1 MVPPEEPEEKD
12 QSEQDSPDQ
21 HDPLEEDASGSSF
34 ARAPGAGDSSSAT
47 EQPLETEPPEIPGE
61 LHSFYEEGL
70 FRKCTICDKDLEH
83 LGLYEV
89 QKVYRDKEV
98 IFETAICQ
106 ACGEDLSKEM
116 SLESKDAMKG
126 FMLCNFKPTEEPDH
140 CHFCGIPRAIF
151 ENYTVIGACREHS
164 LLLPLIIMCEK
175 CSEHLQGEL
184 SEKTREVQGDFIR
197 DHFPGVPADLDLSPS
212 VGTLF

>member
-1 MVPPEEPEEKD
+1 MASSEDPEEKEQPGQD
-12 QSEQDSPDQ
+12 TPGQS
-21 HDPLEEDASGSSF
+21 DPLPEKEGDDLFDSRP
-34 ARAPGAGDSSSAT
+34 ARRESSAAV
-47 EQPLETEPPEIPGE
+47 EPSIESAPLEIPEE

-70 FRKCTICDKDLEH
+70 FKKCTICDKDLEH

-89 QKVYRDKEV
+89 QKIYRDKEV
-98 IFETAICQ
+98 VFETAICQ

-116 SLESKDAMKG
+116 SLESIEAMKG

-151 ENYTVIGACREHS
+151 DNYTVIGACREIS

-175 CSEHLQGEL
+175 CSEHLQEQL
-184 SEKTREVQGDFIR
+184 SQKTREVQGDFIR

>member
-1 MVPPEEPEEKD
+1 MVQSEEPEEKD
-12 QSEQDSPDQ
+12 QLGQDPPDQ
-21 HDPLEEDASGSSF
+21 PSPLEEETPGSSF
-34 ARAPGAGDSSSAT
+34 PKASETRDSSAAT
-47 EQPLETEPPEIPGE
+47 EQPLETEPSEIPKE

-70 FRKCTICDKDLEH
+70 FQKCTICDKDLEH

-116 SLESKDAMKG
+116 SLESMDAMKG

-151 ENYTVIGACREHS
+151 ENYTVIGACRELS

-184 SEKTREVQGDFIR
+184 SEKTREVQGNFIR

>member
-1 MVPPEEPEEKD
+1 MLPEETNEDRDAGTPE
-12 QSEQDSPDQ
+12 
-21 HDPLEEDASGSSF
+21 
-34 ARAPGAGDSSSAT
+34 
-47 EQPLETEPPEIPGE
+47 E
-61 LHSFYEEGL
+61 LHSFAEEGP

-106 ACGEDLSKEM
+106 ACGEDLSREM
-116 SLESKDAMKG
+116 SSESMETMKG
-126 FMLCNFKPTEEPDH
+126 FMLCNFTPTEEPDH
-140 CHFCGIPRAIF
+140 CHFCSYPKALF
-151 ENYTVIGACREHS
+151 DNFTVIGACRELS

-175 CSEHLQGEL
+175 CSEELQGQL
-184 SEKTREVQGDFIR
+184 SEKTRDIQGDFIR

>member
-12 QSEQDSPDQ
+12 PSEQDSSEQPAPPGEESPG
-21 HDPLEEDASGSSF
+21 DPYAWEPET
-34 ARAPGAGDSSSAT
+34 GDSSAAT
-47 EQPLETEPPEIPGE
+47 GQPLEAEPPEIPKE

-70 FRKCTICDKDLEH
+70 FRKCTICEKELEH

-151 ENYTVIGACREHS
+151 ENYTVIGACRELS

>member
-1 MVPPEEPEEKD
+1 MLPDPSNEDCAAEVPE
-12 QSEQDSPDQ
+12 
-21 HDPLEEDASGSSF
+21 
-34 ARAPGAGDSSSAT
+34 
-47 EQPLETEPPEIPGE
+47 E
-61 LHSFYEEGL
+61 LHSFSEEGP
-70 FRKCTICDKDLEH
+70 FKNCTICEKDLEH

-116 SLESKDAMKG
+116 SRESLEAMKG

-140 CHFCGIPRAIF
+140 CHFCGFPRALF
-151 ENYTVIGACREHS
+151 ENFTVIGACRELS
-164 LLLPLIIMCEK
+164 LLLPMIIMCEK
-175 CSEHLQGEL
+175 CSEDLQGQL
-184 SEKTREVQGDFIR
+184 SRKTRDVQGDFIR

>member
-1 MVPPEEPEEKD
+1 
-12 QSEQDSPDQ
+12 
-21 HDPLEEDASGSSF
+21 
-34 ARAPGAGDSSSAT
+34 
-47 EQPLETEPPEIPGE
+47 
-61 LHSFYEEGL
+61 
-70 FRKCTICDKDLEH
+70 
-83 LGLYEV
+83 
-89 QKVYRDKEV
+89 
-98 IFETAICQ
+98 
-106 ACGEDLSKEM
+106 SKEM
-116 SLESKDAMKG
+116 SLESMDEMKG
-126 FMLCNFKPTEEPDH
+126 FMLCNFTPTEEPDH

-151 ENYTVIGACREHS
+151 ENYTVIVACRELS

>member
-1 MVPPEEPEEKD
+1 MASSEDPEEKEQPGQD
-12 QSEQDSPDQ
+12 TPGQS
-21 HDPLEEDASGSSF
+21 DPLPEKEGDDLFDSRPAS
-34 ARAPGAGDSSSAT
+34 RESSAAV
-47 EQPLETEPPEIPGE
+47 EPSIESAPLEIPEE

-70 FRKCTICDKDLEH
+70 FKKCTICDKDLEH

-89 QKVYRDKEV
+89 QKIYRDKEV
-98 IFETAICQ
+98 VFETAICQ

-116 SLESKDAMKG
+116 SLESIEAMKG

-151 ENYTVIGACREHS
+151 DNYTVIGACREIS

-175 CSEHLQGEL
+175 CSEHLQEQL
-184 SEKTREVQGDFIR
+184 SQKTREVQGDFIR
-197 DHFPGVPADLDLSPS
+197 DHFPGVPAALDLSPS